1 MTKTNISKLAG
12 KDWQMPDPRRWF
24 QPRIATLV
32 LLLIIL
38 ICGGI
43 VAAWFSGAGQIER
56 IFQQLQWL
64 QDHPPMWLE
73 APMVTGRL
81 LAVPTIVLLLISL
94 SITWISPLPTKWS
107 KLAMVTIL
115 LVLNGRYLLWRSLST
130 LNVATPLN
138 GVFSL
143 GLFALELFTISNGAL
158 ELFLI
163 TQARD
168 RAAEADQYASDVV
181 AGKYKPSVDV
191 LIPTYNEPAF
201 ILRRTII
208 GCQAINYDRKKIYV
222 LDDTRRSEIKALAAE
237 LGCEY
242 ICRPDNEHAKAGNL
256 NHAISQTSGELIV
269 CFDADFVPTRNFLER
284 TVGFFQ
290 NQNLA
295 LLQTPQSYY
304 NADPVARN
312 LGLENIIA
320 PEHEVFH
327 RKVQPARDGTG
338 SVVCSGTSFVLR
350 RSALVNVGG
359 KFVTSS
365 LSEDYFTSVR
375 LAGSGYDLAYLEE
388 KLSAGAAPDDMA
400 SMATQRLR
408 WAQGTL
414 QAFFIEENPFMMR
427 GLSWRQRFGHLGSVT
442 HWFTSF
448 ARVAFLLIP
457 LAYSFLGIIPVKA
470 NLAEIIYYFLPVY
483 CVNLATFSWLSYRAR
498 SVAIAEIYDIILC
511 IPVAATTLQTLLRP
525 FGKGFKVTPKG
536 TNRDRLVFNWTLA
549 LPLMFLFVAT
559 AVSLWINLGNCI
571 MHMSAYAIEDD
582 IKGLNL
588 GWIWSTYNLLL
599 LGIGLLIML
608 DVPRVDL
615 YEWFNL
621 RRVVKIEPDLEAIE
635 SSIAALLPFQKSM
648 SKLAEVAIATETSD
662 QTSVNDPQAI
672 GNAAQSSQSRSPQL
686 AELETSAT
694 SLNQAPAIGKAD
706 IPNSDYS
713 DYQKDDYTD
722 LTLAQPKNMPKAR
735 SASLDP
741 AMPLATTPTY
751 WGLTTMISEIG
762 AEVELT
768 SRPPGLQPGETMPV
782 RIEIMELGL
791 RLHGTIT
798 LGDRSSDLPK
808 LKVRFEQV
816 TLQQHR
822 QLVELLF
829 CRPGQ
834 WLQQNSPGEIASLY
848 FLLRSL
854 IKPRALFGK
863 KQEIS
868 PVMVCQI

>member
-1 MTKTNISKLAG
+1 MNRSLIGRWQSSLTDQQITKLFWIFGSQRMTKTDVSKLAG
-12 KDWQMPDPRRWF
+12 QDLALPDPRRWF
-24 QPRIATLV
+24 KPRMATLV
-32 LLLIIL
+32 LLAIIL
-38 ICGGI
+38 ICGGV

-73 APMVTGRL
+73 APMVTGQL
-81 LAVPTIVLLLISL
+81 LAVPTIVLLVVSLI
-94 SITWISPLPTKWS
+94 ITWVSPLPTKWS
-107 KLAMVTIL
+107 KLVVVAIL
-115 LVLNGRYLLWRSLST
+115 LILNVRYLLWRSLST
-130 LNVATPLN
+130 LNVSEPLV

-143 GLFALELFTISNGAL
+143 GLFGLELFSISNGAL

-168 RAAEADQYASDVV
+168 RAAEADRYAEDV
-181 AGKYKPSVDV
+181 ASGKYQPTVDI
-191 LIPTYNEPAF
+191 LIPTYNEPTF

-208 GCQAINYDRKKIYV
+208 GCQAIDYDRKKIFV
-222 LDDTRRSEIKALAAE
+222 LDDTRRPEIKALAAE

-256 NHAISQTSGELIV
+256 NHAIAQTNGELIV

-327 RKVQPARDGTG
+327 RKIQPARDGTG

-350 RSALVNVGG
+350 RSALASAGG

-365 LSEDYFTSVR
+365 LSEDYFTAIR
-375 LAGSGYDLAYLEE
+375 LAGSGYDLAYLDE

-414 QAFFIEENPFMMR
+414 QAFFIEENPFRIR
-427 GLSWRQRFGHLGSVT
+427 GLSWRQRFGHLGSIT
-442 HWFTSF
+442 HWFTSLS
-448 ARVAFLLIP
+448 RVAFLLIP
-457 LAYSFLGIIPVKA
+457 LAYSFLGVIPVKA

-498 SVAIAEIYDIILC
+498 SVAIAELYDVILC
-511 IPVAATTLQTLLRP
+511 IPVAFTTLQTLLRP

-559 AVSLWINLGNCI
+559 AVSLWVNLGLCI
-571 MHMSAYAIEDD
+571 MHASDYALQDE

-588 GWIWSTYNLLL
+588 GWIWSTYNLIL

-608 DVPRVDL
+608 DVPRADL

-621 RRVVKIEPDLEAIE
+621 RRVVKIEPDLEA
-635 SSIAALLPFQKSM
+635 AFALPQPSTPEFSNM
-648 SKLAEVAIATETSD
+648 SEVAIASPVLPTSAIDNSD
-662 QTSVNDPQAI
+662 QSINLATQTTSTDLASEIDRN
-672 GNAAQSSQSRSPQL
+672 
-686 AELETSAT
+686 AELDALAL
-694 SLNQAPAIGKAD
+694 SLPHHTAMQST
-706 IPNSDYS
+706 NSNS
-713 DYQKDDYTD
+713 STH
-722 LTLAQPKNMPKAR
+722 T
-735 SASLDP
+735 
-741 AMPLATTPTY
+741 TY
-751 WGLTTMISEIG
+751 WGITSMISEIG

-768 SRPPGLQPGETMPV
+768 SKPPGLKKGETMPV
-782 RIEIMELGL
+782 TIEIMELGL
-791 RLHGTIT
+791 KLHGTIT
-798 LGDRSSDLPK
+798 PGDRSCDLPR

-822 QLVELLF
+822 QLVALLF

-834 WLQQNSPGEIASLY
+834 WLRQSSPGEIASIY

>member
-1 MTKTNISKLAG
+1 MTKTNVSKVTG
-12 KDWQMPDPRRWF
+12 KDWDIPDPRVWF
-24 QPRIATLV
+24 KPRIATVV
-32 LLLIIL
+32 LISIIL
-38 ICGGI
+38 ICGAI
-43 VAAWFSGAGQIER
+43 VAAWFSGAGQIEQ
-56 IFQQLQWL
+56 IFWQLQWL
-64 QDHPPMWLE
+64 QDNPPMWLE

-81 LAVPTIVLLLISL
+81 LAVPTIILLIISL
-94 SITWISPLPTKWS
+94 AITKISPEPIKWS
-107 KLAMVTIL
+107 RLAMVTIL
-115 LVLNGRYLLWRSLST
+115 LILNARYLLWRSLST

-138 GVFSL
+138 GVFSI
-143 GLFALELFTISNGAL
+143 GLFALELFSISNGAL

-168 RAAEADQYASDVV
+168 RSEEADRYAEDVA
-181 AGKYKPSVDV
+181 AGAYYPTVDV
-191 LIPTYNEPAF
+191 FIPTYNEPAF

-222 LDDTRRSEIKALAAE
+222 LDDTRRPEIRALATE

-256 NHAISQTSGELIV
+256 NHAIGQTNGELIV
-269 CFDADFVPTRNFLER
+269 CFDADFVPTRNFLQR

-290 NQNLA
+290 KQNLA

-327 RKVQPARDGTG
+327 RKIQPARDGTG
-338 SVVCSGTSFVLR
+338 SVVCSGTSFVIR
-350 RSALVNVGG
+350 RSALANAGG

-365 LSEDYFTSVR
+365 LSEDYFTSIR
-375 LAGSGYDLAYLEE
+375 LAGCGYDLAYLDE

-414 QAFFIEENPFMMR
+414 QAFFIEENPFMIR
-427 GLSWRQRFGHLGSVT
+427 GLSLRQRFGHLGSVT

-470 NLAEIIYYFLPVY
+470 NLEEIIYYFLPVY
-483 CVNLATFSWLSYRAR
+483 CVNLATFSWFSYRAR

-511 IPVAATTLQTLLRP
+511 IPVAATTLQTLLKP

-536 TNRDRLVFNWTLA
+536 INRDRLVFNWSLA
-549 LPLMFLFVAT
+549 LPLVFLFLAT
-559 AVSLWINLGNCI
+559 AVSLWVNLANCI
-571 MHMSAYAIEDD
+571 MHISDYGSNDD
-582 IKGLNL
+582 ITGLNL
-588 GWIWSTYNLLL
+588 GWIWSTYNLIL

-621 RRVVKIEPDLEAIE
+621 RRVVKIEPDPEARLIQPDLQPNIHQA
-635 SSIAALLPFQKSM
+635 SI
-648 SKLAEVAIATETSD
+648 D
-662 QTSVNDPQAI
+662 QANGQQHGHTNRQGKTDHQ
-672 GNAAQSSQSRSPQL
+672 
-686 AELETSAT
+686 
-694 SLNQAPAIGKAD
+694 LNQADLDQKPDPIALPA
-706 IPNSDYS
+706 N
-713 DYQKDDYTD
+713 D
-722 LTLAQPKNMPKAR
+722 LELD
-735 SASLDP
+735 LGDP
-741 AMPLATTPTY
+741 ATITAEIAPNNAHSSTVEELTMAMPANLNSSTANSNHQTY
-751 WGLTTMISEIG
+751 WGITSMCSEIG
-762 AEVELT
+762 AEVEVT
-768 SRPPGLQPGETMPV
+768 GRPPDLQPGETMPV
-782 RIEIMELGL
+782 TIEIMEVGL
-791 RLHGTIT
+791 KLRGTIT
-798 LGDRSSDLPK
+798 PSERSCELPK

-816 TLQQHR
+816 TLEQHR

-834 WLQQNSPGEIASLY
+834 WLRQRSPGEIASIY